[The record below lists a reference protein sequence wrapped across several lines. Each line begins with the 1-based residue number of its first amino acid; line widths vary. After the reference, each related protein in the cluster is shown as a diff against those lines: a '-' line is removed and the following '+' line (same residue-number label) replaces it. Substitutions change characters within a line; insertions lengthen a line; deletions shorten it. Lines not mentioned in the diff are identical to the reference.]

1 MIDIETSARR
11 PQQATKDQELSA
23 ALSNLPLTEL
33 PVMLDALI
41 GAQSAFSAIQLQP
54 RCGEIAGDLIASE
67 VERLSHFVDLLW
79 KRIRG
84 AALSAEGEDLGA
96 VQSAWLI
103 YAAQFFD
110 PEDTDEKHRI
120 AMALLKQCIHVIPF
134 SPLVLSNSLPLV
146 SMIIVC

>member
-1 MIDIETSARR
+1 MKNEENGMIDIETSARR

-41 GAQSAFSAIQLQP
+41 GAQSALSAIQLQP

-67 VERLSHFVDLLW
+67 MERLSHFIDLLW
-79 KRIRG
+79 KRIRD

-120 AMALLKQCIHVIPF
+120 AMALLKQEA
-134 SPLVLSNSLPLV
+134 LS
-146 SMIIVC
+146 